1 MEKGRQGK
9 DDKQVFV
16 RHIYLYTYTR
26 FYEYSRTGGAPYTTG
41 RATPTGLGYF
51 AYWLVVVENMDPL
64 GGSLRGM

>member
-26 FYEYSRTGGAPYTTG
+26 FYEYSRTGGALALTG
-41 RATPTGLGYF
+41 NTNTVLPTGL
-51 AYWLVVVENMDPL
+51 WVI
-64 GGSLRGM
+64 SLIGLLHT